1 MIASPARAADSA
13 PQAIDPLHVEQD
25 REDGPRLYRWTR
37 GTYYALLDAGILIE
51 GSRVELIEG
60 AILQMAAMKGP
71 HATAVTNMGDVLRP
85 LCRPGRHVR
94 EQCPIAVS
102 EVSEPEPDVAVVR
115 GRNGDY
121 LKNHPRTADLVVE
134 VADTS
139 LAFDLGVKAGLYA
152 SAGVPDYWVL
162 ALAAR
167 QLHVLRDPES
177 GPATSGGS
185 GVPGGGRYRT
195 VQVFGEE
202 ASVTPLFAPSVSIAV
217 ADLLP

>member
-1 MIASPARAADSA
+1 MIASPARAAEGA
-13 PQAIDPLHVEQD
+13 PQAIDALLVEPGTA
-25 REDGPRLYRWTR
+25 EGPHLYRWTR
-37 GTYYALLDAGILIE
+37 DAYYAVMDAGVLTE
-51 GSRVELIEG
+51 GDRVELIEG
-60 AILQMAAMKGP
+60 VILRMAAMKGP
-71 HATAVTNMGDVLRP
+71 HATAVTTMADVLRS

-102 EVSEPEPDVAVVR
+102 DISEPEPDVAVVR

-121 LKNHPRTADLVVE
+121 VKEHPRTADLVVE

-139 LAFDLGVKAGLYA
+139 LAFDLGIKAGLYA

-162 ALAAR
+162 ALGTR

-177 GPATSGGS
+177 GLAAGNPGGS
-185 GVPGGGRYRT
+185 RYHT
-195 VQVFGEE
+195 VQVFGEA
-202 ASVTPLFAPSVSIAV
+202 ASVSPLFAPHASIAV